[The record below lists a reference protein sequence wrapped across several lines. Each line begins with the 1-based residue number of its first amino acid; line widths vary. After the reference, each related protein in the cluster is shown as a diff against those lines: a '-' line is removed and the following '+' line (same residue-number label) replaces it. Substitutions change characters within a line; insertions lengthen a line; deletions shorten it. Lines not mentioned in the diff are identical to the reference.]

1 MPYCHKC
8 GTKLEEDA
16 RFCYRCGTPVMTTS
30 PAAPAPVKPLRKD
43 PVMVGAI
50 VLIAILLTAVIV
62 IAVAAVPFSRFDFN
76 QTHHD
81 NHPNMST
88 LNLDFYA
95 DGGEVNIVTQ
105 NINDYNILIHVSANG
120 SRSLLRSSN
129 IEVTFTNE
137 TVGDVL
143 NVASRV
149 KVEGGGFLSSTGV
162 DCVIYV
168 NPALNLNLNV
178 TSQLGQ
184 VSLTAEKPATLQSVN
199 LHSNAGTVQA
209 NLQKNVTVAGDISLD
224 TNMGSVHYRMSE
236 TNVEGNCTVN
246 LQSNMGSVTMDIT
259 QTTTLAG
266 NLKVNA
272 VTSMGSV
279 NVGLKVD
286 GDVGAKITSE
296 TNLGSIDTDVQN
308 FSGDKSPLQSNNY
321 PATSNIEIDN
331 HTNMGSININAAY
344 QSSTVPIVRA

>member
-1 MPYCHKC
+1 LPYCRKC
-8 GTKLEEDA
+8 GTKLQEDA
-16 RFCYRCGTPVMTTS
+16 RFCHRCGTPVTATP

-76 QTHHD
+76 QSHHD
-81 NHPNMST
+81 NHPNIRT

-95 DGGEVNIVTQ
+95 DAGEVNVVTQ

-120 SRSLLRSSN
+120 SKSLLRSSN

-143 NVASRV
+143 TITS
-149 KVEGGGFLSSTGV
+149 KVMVEGGFLSGMTV

-178 TSQLGQ
+178 TSRLGQ
-184 VSLTAEKPATLQSVN
+184 VSLTAQENATLQAVN
-199 LHSNAGTVQA
+199 LNSNAGTVQA
-209 NLQKNVTVAGDISLD
+209 NLQENVTVAGDISLE

-246 LQSNMGSVTMDIT
+246 LQSNMGSVNMDIT

-272 VTSMGSV
+272 GTSMGSV
-279 NVGLKVD
+279 NVGLKID

-296 TNLGSIDTDVQN
+296 TNLGSIDADVRN

-321 PATSNIEIDN
+321 PAASNIEIDN
-331 HTNMGSININAAY
+331 RTNLGSININAAY

>member
-8 GTKLEEDA
+8 GAKLQEDA
-16 RFCYRCGTPVMTTS
+16 HFCHRCGTPVMATPT
-30 PAAPAPVKPLRKD
+30 AAPAPVKPLRKD
-43 PVMVGAI
+43 PVMLGAI

-76 QTHHD
+76 QTNHD
-81 NHPNMST
+81 SHPNIRT

-95 DGGEVNIVTQ
+95 DVGEVNVATQ

-143 NVASRV
+143 TITS
-149 KVEGGGFLSSTGV
+149 KVTVEGGFLSNTDV

-178 TSQLGQ
+178 TSRLGQ
-184 VSLTAEKPATLQSVN
+184 VSLTAQENATLQSVN
-199 LHSNAGTVQA
+199 LNSNAGTVQA
-209 NLQKNVTVAGDISLD
+209 NLQENVTVAGDISLE
-224 TNMGSVHYRMSE
+224 TNMGTVHYRMSE
-236 TNVEGNCTVN
+236 TTVEGNCTVN
-246 LQSNMGSVTMDIT
+246 LQSNMGSVNMDIT
-259 QTTTLAG
+259 QTTTLSG

-272 VTSMGSV
+272 DTSMGSV
-279 NVGLKVD
+279 NVGLKID

-296 TNLGSIDTDVQN
+296 TNLGNIDTDVRN

-321 PATSNIEIDN
+321 PAASNIEIDN
-331 HTNMGSININAAY
+331 HTNLGSININAAY